1 MKIILN
7 IVTNCPSMADAREY
21 FDMAIKLQ
29 NIEIRFD
36 ALWAWNLEP
45 QQQGKQENPLQ
56 LFRRGVT

>member
-36 ALWAWNLEP
+36 AL
-45 QQQGKQENPLQ
+45 
-56 LFRRGVT
+56 